1 LPAPPRTS
9 HPITGFYV
17 RLTPAGSFFTPFLRG
32 AAYSSIRIFGDGRAA
47 LELTDITFARRLEYG
62 FGNWMNSQ
70 GVNMDDLLY
79 LGLMVA
85 CFALSVALVYGFE
98 KLRRPQ

>member
-1 LPAPPRTS
+1 MTN
-9 HPITGFYV
+9 IT
-17 RLTPAGSFFTPFLRG
+17 
-32 AAYSSIRIFGDGRAA
+32 I
-47 LELTDITFARRLEYG
+47 ARRLEYSLS
-62 FGNWMNSQ
+62 NWMNLQ

-85 CFALSVALVYGFE
+85 FFALSAALVYGFE